1 MGDIEERNE
10 KMKKIIALFFLLLA
24 ASACSTDRK
33 VDNTNKI
40 TNRNDIVSF
49 ETEETFDNPES
60 SEYEELHEQ
69 ELLRTDIIPLCGEY
83 VELNVPTNF
92 RYQHVLS
99 FEDNIVFYSENGVL
113 YAFSSIDG
121 SQLYEINLELS
132 SYAFSMEKYNLKQ
145 GYNYRILFEDRVIYL
160 DSQNVNSPLSVF
172 LPNSLSFNRN
182 ALQSD
187 VKSFYDMEESKFVY
201 ASNKGI
207 VLYDLNTKEEKAIAL
222 NSSLPNLNEYNNDA
236 SIPEKHTL
244 SYQDPQFV
252 LGGEKI
258 LIKVFSNLDGMYV
271 GIIIYDIYS
280 NHVEYE
286 YKFNMSKYP
295 SNIISDRYLVFS
307 EWKHKELFDLEKGI
321 INFSI
326 NDIPDGMVTADF
338 ENYYSIKYK
347 NNGNSPIDYRG
358 LEISHHNNNNLYD
371 NIEPFIKASNDTS
384 EAYAKLLNDNIILI
398 EGYDSKHKV
407 AWICITQS
415 GL

>member
-40 TNRNDIVSF
+40 ANRNDIVSF
-49 ETEETFDNPES
+49 ETEEAFDNPES
-60 SEYEELHEQ
+60 SEHEELHEQ

-132 SYAFSMEKYNLKQ
+132 SYAFNMEKYNLKQ

-280 NHVEYE
+280 NHVEY
-286 YKFNMSKYP
+286 
-295 SNIISDRYLVFS
+295 
-307 EWKHKELFDLEKGI
+307 
-321 INFSI
+321 
-326 NDIPDGMVTADF
+326 
-338 ENYYSIKYK
+338 
-347 NNGNSPIDYRG
+347 
-358 LEISHHNNNNLYD
+358 
-371 NIEPFIKASNDTS
+371 
-384 EAYAKLLNDNIILI
+384 
-398 EGYDSKHKV
+398 
-407 AWICITQS
+407 
-415 GL
+415 